1 MKFKNIDSIL
11 FETGNATT
19 DSGGTVTV
27 TLNCFKADETPCVT
41 AVSYDIDGNSNVNSA
56 NLSLTGGVWQV
67 DIVTS
72 APNIKV
78 FYHAFKSTGYI
89 PLTSLTNIITQDLFD
104 LITQD
109 NENLLTQ

>member
-1 MKFKNIDSIL
+1 MKFKNIDNML

-19 DSGGTVTV
+19 DSSGTVTV
-27 TLNCFKADETPCVT
+27 TLNCFKPDETPCVT
-41 AVSYDIDGNSNVNSA
+41 AVSYDIDGNSNVNGA
-56 NLSLTGGVWQV
+56 NLSLVGGLWQV

-78 FYHAFKSTGYI
+78 FYHAFRSTGYI